1 MELLITLF
9 NEILYRPLFNGLIL
23 LYNIIPGRDLGLAI
37 IVLTALIRLILYPLS
52 RKAIQSQKA
61 IADLQPEI
69 KEIQRKYK
77 NKEEQARA
85 TMALYQKYKVNPMSG
100 CLPILIQFPILIAL
114 YRVFITGLDP
124 QKLDVLYSFVKRPD
138 SLNVMFLGIVNL
150 SQRSIILALLAGFF
164 QFIQTKMIM
173 PKKKATQKGLKIGSL
188 DFSSLMGQQM
198 TYFMPLITVFIA
210 WSLPAALP
218 LYWIVITLFGIV
230 QQYFTPRFSKVDESN
245 K

>member
-9 NEILYRPLFNGLIL
+9 NEILYRPLFNGLIF
-23 LYNIIPGRDLGLAI
+23 LYNIIPGHDLGIAI
-37 IVLTALIRLILYPLS
+37 IVLTSLIRLILYPLS
-52 RKAIQSQKA
+52 SKAIRSQKA
-61 IADLQPEI
+61 IAELQPEI

-85 TMALYQKYKVNPMSG
+85 MMALYQKYKVNPMSG

-114 YRVFITGLDP
+114 YRVFITGLEP
-124 QKLDVLYSFVKRPD
+124 QKLDILYSFIKRPE

-150 SQRSIILALLAGFF
+150 SQRSITLALLAGFF
-164 QFIQTKMIM
+164 QFIQSKMIM
-173 PKKKATQKGLKIGSL
+173 PKKKAAQKSLKVGGL

-198 TYFMPLITVFIA
+198 TYFMPLLTVVIA

-218 LYWIVITLFGIV
+218 LYWMVVIIFGII
-230 QQYFTPRFSKVDESN
+230 QQYFTRVKVGG
-245 K
+245 